1 MGGRTAQSRANGHQA
16 AVLLLEDVAVRR
28 HTTDQLILDGIDW
41 TVRPGEHWAL
51 LGANGAGKTTLL
63 RLLGALMHPT
73 TGSVEVLGSRLGRVD
88 VRELRTRIGH
98 VTSAQRVPQDL
109 SAHTVVLTG
118 HSGTVQPLWRT
129 YDDEVRLR
137 AHDLLTE
144 LGVKELADRPYGVCS
159 GGQRA
164 RVLIARAL
172 MADPALLLLDE
183 PFNALDLPSREDLV
197 EAMHQLAEGRPQLAT
212 VTVTHHLEE
221 LFPAVSHA
229 LLLREGRILSRGT
242 VDAVLTDSLL
252 TACFGRDITVT
263 RRDGRWSAWSGRRA
277 SAEDRTRSAS
287 RPPANGASQ

>member
-1 MGGRTAQSRANGHQA
+1 MTGQTATPRVAEHAA
-16 AVLLLEDVAVRR
+16 AVLRLQDVSVRR
-28 HTTDQLILDGIDW
+28 STTDQLILDGVDW

-73 TGSVEVLGSRLGRVD
+73 TGTVEVLGSRLGRVD
-88 VRELRTRIGH
+88 VRELRARIGH
-98 VTSAQRVPQDL
+98 VGSAQRVPQDL
-109 SAHTVVLTG
+109 TAHAVVLTG

-137 AHDLLTE
+137 ARDLLTE

-164 RVLIARAL
+164 RILIARAL

-197 EAMHQLAEGRPQLAT
+197 EAMHQLAGGRPQLAT

-229 LLLREGRILSRGT
+229 LLLREGRILSLGA
-242 VDAVLTDSLL
+242 VDDVLTGSLL
-252 TACFGRDITVT
+252 TACFGRDITVA
-263 RRDGRWSAWSGRRA
+263 RRDGRWSAYAGHRVLG
-277 SAEDRTRSAS
+277 
-287 RPPANGASQ
+287 P

>member
-1 MGGRTAQSRANGHQA
+1 MTGQTASSRRDEHEA
-16 AVLLLEDVAVRR
+16 AVLRLQDVSVRR
-28 HTTDQLILDGIDW
+28 FTTDQLILDTVDW

-73 TGSVEVLGSRLGRVD
+73 RGTVEVLGSRLGRVD
-88 VRELRTRIGH
+88 VRELRARIGH
-98 VTSAQRVPQDL
+98 VNSVQRVPQDL
-109 SAHTVVLTG
+109 TAHAVVLTG

-129 YDDEVRLR
+129 YDEEVRLR
-137 AHDLLTE
+137 ARDLLTE
-144 LGVKELADRPYGVCS
+144 LGVKELTDRPYGVCS

-229 LLLREGRILSRGT
+229 LLLREGRVLSRGA
-242 VDAVLTDSLL
+242 VDEVLTDSLL

-263 RRDGRWSAWSGRRA
+263 RRDGRWSAYSGRRV
-277 SAEDRTRSAS
+277 SGT
-287 RPPANGASQ
+287 

>member
-1 MGGRTAQSRANGHQA
+1 MTAQTARSQADEDEA
-16 AVLLLEDVAVRR
+16 AVLRLQDVGVRR
-28 HTTDQLILDGIDW
+28 FTPDQLILDGVDW
-41 TVRPGEHWAL
+41 AVRPGEHWAL

-73 TGSVEVLGSRLGRVD
+73 TGTVEVLGSRLGRVD
-88 VRELRTRIGH
+88 VRELRARIGH
-98 VTSAQRVPQDL
+98 VNSAQRVPQDL
-109 SAHTVVLTG
+109 TAHAVVLTG

-129 YDDEVRLR
+129 YGEEVRLR
-137 AHDLLTE
+137 AHDLLLE

-197 EAMHQLAEGRPQLAT
+197 EAMHHLAEGRPRLAT

-221 LFPAVSHA
+221 LSPAVSHA
-229 LLLREGRILSRGT
+229 LLLREGRVLSRGA
-242 VDAVLTDSLL
+242 VDEVLTGSLL
-252 TACFGRDITVT
+252 TSCFGRDITVA
-263 RRDGRWSAWSGRRA
+263 RRDGRWSAYSGRRV
-277 SAEDRTRSAS
+277 
-287 RPPANGASQ
+287 GG

>member
-1 MGGRTAQSRANGHQA
+1 MTGQTASSRRDEHEA
-16 AVLLLEDVAVRR
+16 AVLRLQDVSVRR
-28 HTTDQLILDGIDW
+28 FTTDQLILDTVDW

-73 TGSVEVLGSRLGRVD
+73 TGTVEVLGSRLGRVD
-88 VRELRTRIGH
+88 VRELRARIGH
-98 VTSAQRVPQDL
+98 VNSAQRVPQDL
-109 SAHTVVLTG
+109 TAHAVVLTG

-129 YDDEVRLR
+129 YDEEVRLR
-137 AHDLLTE
+137 ARDLLTE
-144 LGVKELADRPYGVCS
+144 LGVKELTDRPYGVCS

-197 EAMHQLAEGRPQLAT
+197 EAMHQLAESRPQLAT

-229 LLLREGRILSRGT
+229 LLLREGRVLSRGA
-242 VDAVLTDSLL
+242 VDEVLTDSLL

-263 RRDGRWSAWSGRRA
+263 RRDGRWSAYSGRRV
-277 SAEDRTRSAS
+277 SGT
-287 RPPANGASQ
+287 

>member
-1 MGGRTAQSRANGHQA
+1 MTGRTTGSQENEREA
-16 AVLLLEDVAVRR
+16 AVLRLRDVHVRR
-28 HTTDQLILDGIDW
+28 LTTDQLILDGIDW

-63 RLLGALMHPT
+63 GLLGALMHPT
-73 TGSVEVLGSRLGRVD
+73 AGTVEVLGSRLGRVD
-88 VRELRTRIGH
+88 VRELRARIGH
-98 VTSAQRVPQDL
+98 VNAAQRVPQDL
-109 SAHTVVLTG
+109 PAHAVVLTG

-129 YDDEVRLR
+129 YDDEVRDR
-137 AHDLLTE
+137 ARGLLTE

-164 RVLIARAL
+164 RILIARAL

-197 EAMHQLAEGRPQLAT
+197 EAMHHLAEGRPLLAT

-229 LLLREGRILSRGT
+229 LLLREGRTLARGP
-242 VDAVLTDSLL
+242 VEDVLTDSRL
-252 TACFGRDITVT
+252 TACFGRGITVA
-263 RRDGRWSAWSGRRA
+263 RREGRWSAHSGRRV
-277 SAEDRTRSAS
+277 SGT
-287 RPPANGASQ
+287 

>member
-1 MGGRTAQSRANGHQA
+1 MLRLR
-16 AVLLLEDVAVRR
+16 DVSVRR
-28 HTTDQLILDGIDW
+28 ITTDQLILDGVDW

-73 TGSVEVLGSRLGRVD
+73 TGTVEVLGSRLGRVD
-88 VRELRTRIGH
+88 VRELRARIGH
-98 VTSAQRVPQDL
+98 VSSAQRVPQDL
-109 SAHTVVLTG
+109 TAHAVVLTG

-137 AHDLLTE
+137 ARDLLTE

-229 LLLREGRILSRGT
+229 LLLREGRILSLGA
-242 VDAVLTDSLL
+242 VDDVLTGSLL
-252 TACFGRDITVT
+252 TACFGRDITVA
-263 RRDGRWSAWSGRRA
+263 RYDGRWSAYSGRRVLG
-277 SAEDRTRSAS
+277 
-287 RPPANGASQ
+287 P

>member
-1 MGGRTAQSRANGHQA
+1 MAEETTGRRPVKDDGTADPG
-16 AVLLLEDVAVRR
+16 AVVALRDVGVRR
-28 HTTDQLILDGIDW
+28 YTTDQVILDGIDW

-73 TGSVEVLGSRLGRVD
+73 TGSVEVLGARLGRVD
-88 VRELRTRIGH
+88 VRELRALIGH

-109 SAHTVVLTG
+109 GAHTVVLTG
-118 HSGTVQPLWRT
+118 HTGTVQPLWRS
-129 YDDEVRLR
+129 YDEEVRER
-137 AHDLLTE
+137 AHELLAE
-144 LGVKELADRPYGVCS
+144 LEIKDLADRPYGVCS

-197 EAMHQLAEGRPQLAT
+197 EAMQRLAAGRPRLAT

-221 LFPAVSHA
+221 LSPAVGHA
-229 LLLREGRILSRGT
+229 LLLREGRILARGP
-242 VDAVLTDSLL
+242 VADVLTGPWL
-252 TACFGRDITVT
+252 TSCFGRPIAVN
-263 RRDGRWSAWSGRRA
+263 RHEGRWWAYSGR
-277 SAEDRTRSAS
+277 
-287 RPPANGASQ
+287 QV